1 MHDDLGA
8 QKAKNV
14 VGPAPMKVYG
24 CNMVHP
30 RNQAKSVTVEWSSEE
45 DSAETKKPSAVAD
58 GFLRLNYCRRS
69 PNLPHGR
76 PCSTIGPARLNF
88 RVRDGNG

>member
-1 MHDDLGA
+1 
-8 QKAKNV
+8 
-14 VGPAPMKVYG
+14 
-24 CNMVHP
+24 
-30 RNQAKSVTVEWSSEE
+30 
-45 DSAETKKPSAVAD
+45 
-58 GFLRLNYCRRS
+58 LNYCRRS